1 MITIPSRKHWH
12 ELSGAQQAGIV
23 VMTIVQ
29 LSLLAAALLDLR
41 RRPAEE
47 INGTKG
53 MWTAAAFINI
63 IGPISYFV
71 WGRKR

>member
-47 INGTKG
+47 INGTKR
-53 MWTAAAFINI
+53 MWTAAAFINV

>member
-1 MITIPSRKHWH
+1 MLYIPSRKHWH

-47 INGTKG
+47 INGTKR
-53 MWTAAAFINI
+53 MWTAAAFINFV
-63 IGPISYFV
+63 GPISYFV

>member
-1 MITIPSRKHWH
+1 MIYIPSNKQWRD
-12 ELSGAQQAGIV
+12 LTNAQKVGIAV
-23 VMTIVQ
+23 ITMVQ

-41 RRPAEE
+41 RCTPAQ
-47 INGTKG
+47 INGSKRW
-53 MWTAAAFINI
+53 WTAAAFVNF

>member
-23 VMTIVQ
+23 VLTIVQ
-29 LSLLAAALLDLR
+29 VGLLSAALLDLR
-41 RRPAEE
+41 RRAPDE
-47 INGTKG
+47 INGSKR
-53 MWTAAAFINI
+53 MWTAAAFINF